1 MKSLRLLIVTALLAA
16 GGCAGES
23 SPSAPTA
30 SFPPGEMV
38 LQVSVG
44 GGFVPVAVA
53 VTELP
58 TLSVY
63 GDGRVITTGPVPA
76 IYPGPALP
84 NVQVRHISQADIA
97 KLTKLA
103 VDAGVGMD
111 RDLGM
116 PNVADAPTTEITVR
130 TAAGLQRTSA
140 PALGIGSTDEL
151 TEPQRAAREQLQR
164 LVEDLT
170 DLPKTLGASAIDQS
184 AAYVPTVLAV
194 VAMPWQPTDDP
205 VLKDP
210 SAVAWPGP
218 ALPGEPVGEPAGD
231 HPDVRCVTATGA
243 QVTEILAA
251 AGSANARTPWTSGG
265 SSWSVSFRPL
275 LPHES
280 SCADLG

>member
-1 MKSLRLLIVTALLAA
+1 MKSLRLLIAAALLAA
-16 GGCAGES
+16 GGCADGS
-23 SPSAPTA
+23 SPSEPAA
-30 SFPPGEMV
+30 SFAPGEVV

-58 TLSVY
+58 TVSVF

-84 NVQVRHISQADIA
+84 NVQVQHISQADVA

-116 PNVADAPTTEITVR
+116 PNVADAPTTQITVR

-140 PALGIGSTDEL
+140 PALGIGSTEEL
-151 TEPQRAAREQLQR
+151 SEPQRAAREQLQR

-170 DLPKTLGASAIDQS
+170 DLPKTLGASAIDRP
-184 AAYVPTVLAV
+184 AAYVPTALTV
-194 VAMPWQPTDDP
+194 VAVPWQPTDDP
-205 VLKDP
+205 MLKDP
-210 SAVAWPGP
+210 PAVAWPGP
-218 ALPGEPVGEPAGD
+218 ALPGDPVGD

-251 AGSANARTPWTSGG
+251 AKSANARTPWTAGG